1 MEFLLEYE
9 DGGIGWKSWDKDLFD
24 SLPYEEYCRS
34 IPQLYSMI
42 FTVKV
47 AATQMSTINRQAIDG
62 VRPGL
67 IGYMDLRWYS
77 FDWYAQLGLPNEDTT
92 IYVLQFRYGDWV
104 HDDHRKIRV
113 IFTITGD
120 QHIFNHFTVLTWG
133 SYLELDPTMVL
144 CDREFI
150 TDNEKPTRKTT
161 WITVPMQS
169 LLCLKLELDSLHQL

>member
-47 AATQMSTINRQAIDG
+47 AAAQMSTINRQAIDG

-67 IGYMDLRWYS
+67 IGYMDLRWYT
-77 FDWYAQLGLPNEDTT
+77 FDWYAQLGLPNEGTT

-133 SYLELDPTMVL
+133 SYLELVPTMDL

-150 TDNEKPTRKTT
+150 TKHPQIMGNQQESQDG
-161 WITVPMQS
+161 
-169 LLCLKLELDSLHQL
+169 